1 MGTVYIKNQEQLRKV
16 LQSYVASALEK
27 TQEEIYD
34 VIQKSINEYYREYT
48 PSFYQR
54 TYKFLNSLVKPKV
67 EIKGNSIECEV
78 KIDENYLRY
87 HYLGSNFSYDYPATG
102 NDVASWAN
110 RDVPGAGNHG
120 YTVDEGRDIGFWDEG
135 VQTLGGEIGIIRIL
149 VNNLE
154 KRGLKVV
161 Q

>member
-1 MGTVYIKNQEQLRKV
+1 MGTVYIKNQEQLRKI
-16 LQSYVASALEK
+16 LQSYVASAIEK

-67 EIKGNSIECEV
+67 EIKENSIECEV

-87 HYLGSNFSYDYPATG
+87 HYPGSNFSYDYPATG
-102 NDVASWAN
+102 HDVASWAN

-120 YTVDEGRDIGFWDEG
+120 YTVDEVRDIGCWDEG
-135 VQTLGGEIGIIRIL
+135 IQTLGGEIGIIRML
-149 VNNLE
+149 VYNLE

>member
-1 MGTVYIKNQEQLRKV
+1 MGTVYIKNQEQLRKI

-67 EIKGNSIECEV
+67 EIKGNFIECEV

-87 HYLGSNFSYDYPATG
+87 HYPGSNFSYDYPATG

-135 VQTLGGEIGIIRIL
+135 VQTLGGERGIIRLL